1 MDDLL
6 KLKHTKELQDLIR
19 GNKNFI
25 RMNTDS
31 VCTVDELK
39 EEHKG
44 IWVEHDESDFHK
56 MFQGLL
62 DYCAD
67 EECYT
72 TLDWD
77 TVNYEVYGAD
87 WYEQKFPGFS
97 EEVYE
102 VLAKSTEDK
111 LVDERIPPLKY
122 IEKEVTLSFS

>member
-6 KLKHTKELQDLIR
+6 KLKQTKELQDLIR

-44 IWVEHDESDFHK
+44 GWVEHEESDFHK
-56 MFQGLL
+56 MFAGLL

-67 EECYT
+67 EEVFD

-87 WYEQKFPGFS
+87 WYAQKFPGFS
-97 EEVYE
+97 DEVYD

-111 LVDERIPPLKY
+111 LVDQRIPPLKY
-122 IEKEVTLSFS
+122 TQKEVTLSFD

>member
-6 KLKHTKELQDLIR
+6 KLKQTKELQDLIR

-25 RMNTDS
+25 KMNTDS
-31 VCTVDELK
+31 VCTVDEL
-39 EEHKG
+39 EEKHKG
-44 IWVEHDESDFHK
+44 EWVEHEEDNFHK
-56 MFQGLL
+56 MFEGLL

-67 EECYT
+67 EEVYS

-87 WYEQKFPGFS
+87 WYAQKFPGFS
-97 EEVYE
+97 DEVYE

-122 IEKEVTLSFS
+122 TQKEVTLTFD